1 MIHYSLGAEALA
13 HKNEIG
19 NKAFN
24 LAKVAEYIDKDI
36 IANGF
41 VIAAESFQNCRLEVI
56 ANEIY
61 VECMKRNMSFPI
73 ILRSSANVEDSMYS
87 FAGIFESYICDND
100 SDIYIGLKNVLL
112 AKKAERMQVYSRRA
126 QIDSNSVKLSIIV
139 QTVVKA
145 DYAGVAFSKNPV
157 TNDDSVIYMEYIV
170 GNTSEVEE
178 GLGNPIT
185 ISISKKQEKLVI
197 PEAEMIDIIKKYI
210 LKLEKGFGKEIDVE
224 WAYLNLKGELKIF
237 QVRPITT

>member
-1 MIHYSLGAEALA
+1 MIYYSLDAEALA

-19 NKAFN
+19 NKAIN
-24 LAKVAEYIDKDI
+24 LAKVAELIGKDI

-41 VIAAESFQNCRLEVI
+41 VIASESFQNCGLDVI

-61 VECMKRNMSFPI
+61 VECLKRNISFPI

-87 FAGIFESYICDND
+87 FAGIFESYVCENNND
-100 SDIYIGLKNVLL
+100 IHNGLENVLL
-112 AKKAERMQVYSRRA
+112 AKKAERLQVYCNRA
-126 QIDSNSVKLSIIV
+126 HINRNSVQLSIIV

-157 TNDDSVIYMEYIV
+157 TNDDSVIYIEYIMS
-170 GNTSEVEE
+170 NTSGVEGGGE
-178 GLGNPIT
+178 NPIA
-185 ISISKKQEKLVI
+185 ISISKEQERLAV
-197 PEAEMIDIIKKYI
+197 PEEKMLDIIKKYM
-210 LKLEKGFGKEIDVE
+210 LRMEKVFGKEIDVE
-224 WAYLNLKGELKIF
+224 WAYSKEVLKIF

>member
-1 MIHYSLGAEALA
+1 MIHYSLNAEALA

-19 NKAFN
+19 NKAVN
-24 LAKVAEYIDKDI
+24 LAKVAELIGEDI

-41 VIAAESFQNCRLEVI
+41 VIATESFQNCRLEVI

-61 VECMKRNMSFPI
+61 VECLKRNISFPI

-87 FAGIFESYICDND
+87 FAGIFDSYICESDND
-100 SDIYIGLKNVLL
+100 IYKGLENVLL
-112 AKKAERMQVYSRRA
+112 AKKSERLQVYCNRA
-126 QIDSNSVKLSIIV
+126 HINSNSVQLSIIV

-157 TNDDSVIYMEYIV
+157 TNDDSIIYIEYIMSD
-170 GNTSEVEE
+170 TSGVEG
-178 GLGNPIT
+178 GLGNPIA
-185 ISISKKQEKLVI
+185 ISISKKKERLAI
-197 PEAEMIDIIKKYI
+197 PEAKMIHIIKKYI
-210 LKLEKGFGKEIDVE
+210 LKLEKVFGKEIDVE
-224 WAYLNLKGELKIF
+224 WAYSKGVLKIF